1 MEINLGMLIGIF
13 FMATA
18 TQYIVRVPKSIIRA
32 VCKSFLNSEGKKA
45 NSLLAPFFSLGI
57 AIALCLLSGLDIFTA
72 VGYPLSD
79 IIVARVFTGALA
91 SLGAGLL
98 YALITD
104 YRDYRDKL
112 AIEKATTV
120 SFETPHAEQGE
131 ISTATKR

>member
-13 FMATA
+13 FMAIA
-18 TQYIVRVPKSIIRA
+18 TQYIVRVPKGIIRA
-32 VCKSFLNSEGKKA
+32 VCKCFLNSEGGKV
-45 NSLLAPFFSLGI
+45 NSLLSPFFSLAI
-57 AIALCLLSGLDIFTA
+57 AVALCLLSGMDIFTA

-104 YRDYRDKL
+104 YRDYKDKL
-112 AIEKATTV
+112 AIEKTTAV
-120 SFETPHAEQGE
+120 SVTPPAIEQGE
-131 ISTATKR
+131 ISTAVKR